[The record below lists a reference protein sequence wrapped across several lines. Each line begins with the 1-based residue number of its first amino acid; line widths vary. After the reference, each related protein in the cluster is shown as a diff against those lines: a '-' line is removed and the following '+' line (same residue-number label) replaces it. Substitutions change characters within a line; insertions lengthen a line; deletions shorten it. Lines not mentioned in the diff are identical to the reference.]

1 MKIQIIQ
8 VGKNKDRYIE
18 DGVREF
24 TKRLQ
29 QFCSLEVVT
38 LKSASDGGKMP
49 REKVMVEDTRKI
61 LSSLPKDCHL
71 VVLDEK
77 GREIGSREFADFLGK
92 FKDRGET
99 LCFVIGG
106 AYGLQDELKAEA
118 SRTGTLLSF
127 SKMTFTHQMIRLFLL
142 EQIYRG
148 FCILTGKEYH
158 Y

>member
-8 VGKNKDRYIE
+8 VGKNKDRYIDE
-18 DGVREF
+18 GMREF

-29 QFCSLEVVT
+29 QFCNLEIIT
-38 LKSASDGGKMP
+38 LKSASDGSKMP
-49 REKVMVEDTRKI
+49 REKVVAEETRKI
-61 LSSLPKDCHL
+61 MGALPRDCHL

-77 GREIGSREFADFLGK
+77 GSSVSSREFGEFLGG

-106 AYGLQDELKAEA
+106 TYGLAEGLKAEA
-118 SRTGTLLSF
+118 GTLLSF

-148 FCILTGKEYH
+148 
-158 Y
+158 

>member
-18 DGVREF
+18 EGVREF
-24 TKRLQ
+24 VKRLQ
-29 QFCSLEVVT
+29 QFCNLEIVT
-38 LKSASDGGKMP
+38 LKSASEGGKMP
-49 REKVMVEDTRKI
+49 RAKVVAEETKKI
-61 LSSLPKDCHL
+61 MAALPRDCHL

-77 GREIGSREFADFLGK
+77 GREMESREFSDFLGG

-99 LCFVIGG
+99 LCFLIGG
-106 AYGLQDELKAEA
+106 AFGLPESLKEEA

-148 FCILTGKEYH
+148 FCILNGKEYH

>member
-18 DGVREF
+18 EGVREF
-24 TKRLQ
+24 VKRLQ
-29 QFCSLEVVT
+29 QFCNLEIVT
-38 LKSASDGGKMP
+38 LKSASEGGKMP
-49 REKVMVEDTRKI
+49 REKVVTEETKRVMAA
-61 LSSLPKDCHL
+61 LPRDCHL
-71 VVLDEK
+71 VILDEK
-77 GREIGSREFADFLGK
+77 GRDFSSPEFAKFLGG

-106 AYGLQDELKAEA
+106 AFGLPEALKAEA
-118 SRTGTLLSF
+118 GTLLSF

-148 FCILTGKEYH
+148 FCILNGKEYH

>member
-8 VGKNKDRYIE
+8 IGKNKDRYIQE
-18 DGVREF
+18 GVREF
-24 TKRLQ
+24 EKRLQ
-29 QFCSLEVVT
+29 QFCNLEIVT
-38 LKSASDGGKMP
+38 LKSASEGGKMP
-49 REKVMVEDTRKI
+49 KEKVVAEETKRVMAA
-61 LSSLPKDCHL
+61 LPRDCHL

-77 GREIGSREFADFLGK
+77 GRDFSSVEFSDFLGG

-106 AYGLQDELKAEA
+106 SFGLPDGLKAEA
-118 SRTGTLLSF
+118 SKSGTLLSF

-148 FCILTGKEYH
+148 FCILNGKEYH

>member
-8 VGKNKDRYIE
+8 IGKNKDRYIE
-18 DGVREF
+18 AECKEF
-24 TKRLQ
+24 VKRLQ
-29 QFCSLEVVT
+29 QFCNLEIVT
-38 LKSASDGGKMP
+38 LKSASCGGKMP
-49 REKVMVEDTRKI
+49 REKVVAEDTRKV
-61 LSSLPKDCHL
+61 LSVVSKDCHL

-77 GREIGSREFADFLGK
+77 GSEMDSVKFSGFLGG

-106 AYGLQDELKAEA
+106 AFGLSDSLKSGA
-118 SRTGTLLSF
+118 GTRLSF
-127 SKMTFTHQMIRLFLL
+127 SKMTFTHQMVRLILL

-148 FCILTGKEYH
+148 FCILNGKEYH

>member
-8 VGKNKDRYIE
+8 IGKNKDRYIE
-18 DGVREF
+18 EGMREF
-24 TKRLQ
+24 IKRLQ
-29 QFCSLEVVT
+29 QFCNLEIVT

-49 REKVMVEDTRKI
+49 REKVVSEDTRKV
-61 LSSLPKDCHL
+61 LSVVSKDCNL

-77 GREIGSREFADFLGK
+77 GSEMDSVEFSGFLGG

-106 AYGLQDELKAEA
+106 AFGLSDGLKAQAET
-118 SRTGTLLSF
+118 RLSF
-127 SKMTFTHQMIRLFLL
+127 SKMTFTHQMVRLILL

-148 FCILTGKEYH
+148 FCILNGKEYH